1 MIQDNNCLSRHSS
14 GPGTAGGQGSAL
26 ILSTPHTGTQGKF
39 FLILAMLGF
48 EP

>member
-1 MIQDNNCLSRHSS
+1 MIQDNNPLSSN

-26 ILSTPHTGTQGKF
+26 VLSTSYTATQGKF

-48 EP
+48 